1 MDTGTVISNNLLHW
15 TDQIS
20 CYISWLIFLYIK
32 QDVYTCNS
40 WAIVEFQFMLSFGK
54 LYSSFFQNLGVALP
68 SHVYRTPSYQNWKN
82 DEGNKIIDAAE
93 NIGISKISQ
102 VFAVDVTTIRK
113 CLEVFIIYLCH
124 DFFSSCDRTQST
136 FMERKICRESC
147 LKMTRICGKMYDVVS
162 RYYTTE
168 NPEYKKKFSCELQP
182 YRNAGDS
189 PECY

>member
-1 MDTGTVISNNLLHW
+1 MCIPATAEPSLNSS
-15 TDQIS
+15 S
-20 CYISWLIFLYIK
+20 CYPLVNF
-32 QDVYTCNS
+32 TRPFC
-40 WAIVEFQFMLSFGK
+40 
-54 LYSSFFQNLGVALP
+54 QNLGVALP

-82 DEGNKIIDAAE
+82 DEGNKIMDAAE

-124 DFFSSCDRTQST
+124 DFFPSCDRTQSI

-162 RYYTTE
+162 RYYIQQKTQNTRRNSVANFNRTE
-168 NPEYKKKFSCELQP
+168 MLVTRLNVIISMDLLPP
-182 YRNAGDS
+182 N
-189 PECY
+189 